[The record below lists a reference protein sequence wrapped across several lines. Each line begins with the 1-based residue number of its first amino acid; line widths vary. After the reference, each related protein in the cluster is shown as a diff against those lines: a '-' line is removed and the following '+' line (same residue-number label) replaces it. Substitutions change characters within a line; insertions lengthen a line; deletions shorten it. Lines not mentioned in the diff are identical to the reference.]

1 MKTFFSVLLS
11 LFLFMILFSP
21 SLCSEE
27 ADVDND
33 GEITTDDV
41 MILLE
46 MAAGKQ
52 TKNLSFDMN
61 MDGKITSL
69 DAYQVLEQLN
79 LTDPLVE
86 ELETVVQQ
94 YDVGDYFSDE
104 RMNWK
109 VKKTDG
115 ESLHIAVVVENGDIV
130 EFYEGNIK
138 DPSINAYTSE
148 KTIRNLLDAKNS
160 QSIRDAWSN
169 GDIRIEG
176 VGMGNAI
183 RIGFMGFVNWV
194 TAPFS

>member
-1 MKTFFSVLLS
+1 MRNIFSVLLS
-11 LFLFMILFSP
+11 FFLFIVLVSTTV
-21 SLCSEE
+21 LSEQGD
-27 ADVDND
+27 ANND

-41 MILLE
+41 IIILE

-52 TKNLSFDMN
+52 IQDLSLDMN
-61 MDGKITSL
+61 NDGM
-69 DAYQVLEQLN
+69 VLEQIN
-79 LTDPLVE
+79 TTDPLVE
-86 ELETVVQQ
+86 ELTTVVKR
-94 YDVGDYFSDE
+94 YDLGEYFSDE

-115 ESLHIAVVVENGDIV
+115 ESLHIAVVVENGDVV
-130 EFYEGNIK
+130 EFYEGKIK
-138 DPSINAYTSE
+138 NPSINAYTSE

>member
-11 LFLFMILFSP
+11 FFLFIILFSP

-33 GEITTDDV
+33 GEVTTDDV

-61 MDGKITSL
+61 MDGLITSL
-69 DAYQVLEQLN
+69 DAYHVLEQLN
-79 LTDPLVE
+79 ITDPLVE
-86 ELETVVQQ
+86 ELETVVQR

-109 VKKTDG
+109 ITKTDG
-115 ESLHIAVVVENGDIV
+115 TKLPIGVIIRNGKII
-130 EFYEGNIK
+130 EFKEGTVK
-138 DPSINAYTSE
+138 DPSINAFTSE
-148 KTIRNLLDAKNS
+148 KTIRDLLGSENPKALREAWNDG
-160 QSIRDAWSN
+160 SIQID
-169 GDIRIEG
+169 G
-176 VGMGNAI
+176 VGIGNAV
-183 RIGFMGFVNWV
+183 RLGFMGFANWI
-194 TAPFS
+194 TAPFT

>member
-1 MKTFFSVLLS
+1 
-11 LFLFMILFSP
+11 MILFSP